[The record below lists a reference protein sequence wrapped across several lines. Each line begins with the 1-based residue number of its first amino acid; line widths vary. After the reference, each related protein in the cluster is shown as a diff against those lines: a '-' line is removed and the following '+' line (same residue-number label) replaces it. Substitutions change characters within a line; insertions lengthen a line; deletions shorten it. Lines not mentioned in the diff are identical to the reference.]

1 MIKGYIF
8 DYGATLDTAGQ
19 HWGKVLW
26 HAYERQN
33 VPINESDFR
42 DAYVYG
48 ERTLGSSPL
57 IKHDYTFR
65 KTLEIKLRL
74 EFEYLC
80 KKGLLNIDETS
91 FNRLYQVLL
100 EDVYSQ
106 VPLDNAHEDASTHH
120 DYALLSSQLGRKH
133 LLKAPDIND

>member
-33 VPINESDFR
+33 VPISESDFR

-65 KTLEIKLRL
+65 KNVMWWSVFMSVIQW
-74 EFEYLC
+74 YL
-80 KKGLLNIDETS
+80 
-91 FNRLYQVLL
+91 
-100 EDVYSQ
+100 
-106 VPLDNAHEDASTHH
+106 
-120 DYALLSSQLGRKH
+120 
-133 LLKAPDIND
+133 

>member
-33 VPINESDFR
+33 VPISESDFR

-48 ERTLGSSPL
+48 ERTLGSSP
-57 IKHDYTFR
+57 
-65 KTLEIKLRL
+65 
-74 EFEYLC
+74 
-80 KKGLLNIDETS
+80 
-91 FNRLYQVLL
+91 
-100 EDVYSQ
+100 
-106 VPLDNAHEDASTHH
+106 
-120 DYALLSSQLGRKH
+120 
-133 LLKAPDIND
+133 